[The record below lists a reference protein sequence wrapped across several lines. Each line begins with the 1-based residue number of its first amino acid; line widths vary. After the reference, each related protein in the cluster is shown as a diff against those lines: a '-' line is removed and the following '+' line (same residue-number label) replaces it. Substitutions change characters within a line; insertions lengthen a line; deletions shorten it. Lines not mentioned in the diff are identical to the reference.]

1 METDFDQFLKDTFGD
16 SLNRLN
22 QFQKD
27 QVAKLQMKVHEVAKE
42 AVKED
47 LDRLTSEVA
56 ELRSRVEKLEKK

>member
-1 METDFDQFLKDTFGD
+1 MDSDFDQFLKDTFGD

-27 QVAKLQMKVHEVAKE
+27 QVAKLQTKVRDVARE

-47 LDRLTSEVA
+47 IDRLTAEIA
-56 ELRSRVEKLEKK
+56 ELRKRIEKLEK